1 MESPETSEAI
11 GSILSSLGMVYD
23 GKIYDLAIYSSSML
37 DRLLGPAERE
47 YQRVIVARRNPESTD
62 QNVLKAI
69 LSALGHTKVAFL
81 QMPMQVVRPAAPQ
94 VVQTVTNSMQAAA
107 KVVKPGLVPATKPTK
122 VVAKLKKVTAPKPP
136 KTPTI
141 VQAGQQP
148 NMLRPGSFNPTTP
161 TRMV

>member
-11 GSILSSLGMVYD
+11 GSILSSLGMDYD

-81 QMPMQVVRPAAPQ
+81 QMLME
-94 VVQTVTNSMQAAA
+94 
-107 KVVKPGLVPATKPTK
+107 L
-122 VVAKLKKVTAPKPP
+122 
-136 KTPTI
+136 I
-141 VQAGQQP
+141 YH
-148 NMLRPGSFNPTTP
+148 TTYSI
-161 TRMV
+161 